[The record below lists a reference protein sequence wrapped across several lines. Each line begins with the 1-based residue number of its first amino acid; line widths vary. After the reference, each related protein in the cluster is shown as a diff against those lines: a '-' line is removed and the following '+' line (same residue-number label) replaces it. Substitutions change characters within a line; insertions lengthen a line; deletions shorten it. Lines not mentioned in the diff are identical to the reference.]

1 MPLASPPHDLYLLVE
16 GVELAVPRLD
26 VEVEAVPEVRPPR
39 QRRHA
44 AAHAA
49 HWHGVQIFLHPL
61 KYILGEL
68 TDDLAARDIFNR
80 SVKSRLCKSG
90 ETDEQ
95 QRVLED

>member
-61 KYILGEL
+61 KSMLGEL
-68 TDDLAARDIFNR
+68 TVAARDIFNL